1 MGMGMVF
8 ADLLVQRPRQRQG
21 AGPVAQIKIYGV
33 KEHLNPIKV
42 SMFEGRSV
50 ETRTDL
56 VRSQFERAQRKLGL
70 AAADLEVTITERPK
84 RNWGFRG
91 RPNGRD
97 QARLQSRGLRA
108 QRSACEKRIRRS

>member
-1 MGMGMVF
+1 MGMVF

-56 VRSQFERAQRKLGL
+56 VCSQFERAQRKLGL

-84 RNWGFRG
+84 RNWSFRG
-91 RPNGRD
+91 RSNARD
-97 QARLQSRGLRA
+97 QAQLQSRGLRA